1 MSVRAARRPVW
12 LAAEVGALG
21 VVFGD
26 IGTSPLYAF
35 KTALAA
41 LGGGQPSVEDVLG
54 LLSLVVWSLTL
65 SVTLKYVTVV
75 LRADNDGEGGIL
87 ALITL
92 LNLHR
97 VTVWGKRVLLG
108 IGLFGAAMLFGDG
121 MLTPAISVL
130 SAVEGLK
137 VFTPSMQ
144 ALVVPLT
151 VGILLA
157 LFVSQRFGTEGIGRF
172 FGPVMLVWFIT
183 IGAFGILEMAHNPGV
198 LLALNPIYGARLL
211 ADHPLLAGEILGAVF
226 LVLTG
231 GEALYADLGH
241 FGRKAISRAW
251 LYVAM
256 PAIVLNYFG
265 QGALVLSRP
274 EAATNPFYEL
284 VPLVP
289 KFAGN
294 AMVVLATAATIIAS
308 QAIITGSFSLAKQ
321 AVEIGYLPPMG
332 MRYTSHHTQAHVVVP
347 RVNLFLGIGTLGIV
361 IGFGSSDS
369 LASAYGIAVSIAM
382 ITTTVLLVAEIRRS
396 WKWKPPFVYALG
408 FGLLLVDVPFFIANL
423 SKIRDGGWL
432 PLSIGFIII
441 FLMASWRRGV
451 GRVVD
456 EQMRLSEPLDAFS
469 RREARAMNFRSSRVA
484 IFLSRAGAMTP
495 VALARLYDLLD
506 LSFEKVV
513 IASVWIASRP
523 RVPVSERVVLTT
535 LDERLIRVDLR
546 YGYMQTVNVPSILA
560 PALRRA
566 GLEPEEAVYIIGHE
580 RILAPE
586 GIGGFGDLTAHVFA
600 FLARN
605 AERAVDRFDLPRRRT
620 LEIGYTVKL

>member
-1 MSVRAARRPVW
+1 MSIHAPRGPAW
-12 LAAEVGALG
+12 LAAEIGALG

-35 KTALAA
+35 KTALGA
-41 LGGGQPSVEDVLG
+41 LGTSQPSEADVLG
-54 LLSLVVWSLTL
+54 LLSLIVWALTL
-65 SVTLKYVTVV
+65 SVTFKYVTVV

-97 VTVWGKRVLLG
+97 APVGTRRILLG

-130 SAVEGLK
+130 SAVEGLE

-144 ALVVPLT
+144 TLVVPLT
-151 VGILLA
+151 VVILLA

-172 FGPVMLVWFIT
+172 FGPVMLMWFVA
-183 IGAFGILEMAHNPGV
+183 IGAFGAVEVARNPSV
-198 LLALNPIYGARLL
+198 LHALNPIFGIELL
-211 ADHPLLAGEILGAVF
+211 IRHPLLSGAILGAVF
-226 LVLTG
+226 LALTG

-241 FGRKAISRAW
+241 FGRNAISRAW

-256 PAIVLNYFG
+256 PAIMLNYFG
-265 QGALVLSRP
+265 QGALVLTDP
-274 EAATNPFYEL
+274 HAIANPFYEL
-284 VPLVP
+284 APR
-289 KFAGN
+289 FAGN
-294 AMVVLATAATIIAS
+294 ATVLLATAATIIAS

-332 MRYTSHHTQAHVVVP
+332 MRYTSQHTQAHVVVP
-347 RVNLFLGIGTLGIV
+347 RVNLFLGVGTLGIV

-382 ITTTVLLVAEIRRS
+382 ITTTILLVAEVRRS
-396 WKWKPPFVYALG
+396 WKWSPPLVYALG
-408 FGLLLVDVPFFIANL
+408 AGLLSVDVPFFLANL

-432 PLSIGFIII
+432 PLSIGFLII

-451 GRVVD
+451 QRVVE
-456 EQMRLSEPLDAFS
+456 EQMRLSEPLDAFA
-469 RREARAMNFRSSRVA
+469 RREARATNFRSSRPA
-484 IFLSRAGAMTP
+484 IFLSRAGAMAP
-495 VALARLYDLLD
+495 VALARLYELLD
-506 LSFEKVV
+506 MSFDKVV

-546 YGYMQTVNVPSILA
+546 YGYMQVVNVPSILA

-586 GIGGFGDLTAHVFA
+586 GIGGFRDLTAHVFA

-605 AERAVDRFDLPRRRT
+605 AERAVDRFELPRRRT
-620 LEIGYTVKL
+620 LEVGYTVKL

>member
-1 MSVRAARRPVW
+1 MR
-12 LAAEVGALG
+12 LAAEIGALG

-41 LGGGQPSVEDVLG
+41 LGTQQPSVDDVFG
-54 LLSLVVWSLTL
+54 LLSLVVWALTL
-65 SVTLKYVTVV
+65 SVTIKYVTVV

-97 VTVWGKRVLLG
+97 APVGAKRILLG
-108 IGLFGAAMLFGDG
+108 IGLIGAAMLFGDG

-130 SAVEGLK
+130 SAVEGLE
-137 VFTPSMQ
+137 VFSPSMQ
-144 ALVVPLT
+144 TLVVPVT
-151 VGILLA
+151 VAILLA

-172 FGPVMLVWFIT
+172 FGPVMVVWFLV
-183 IGAFGILEMAHNPGV
+183 IGTFGIMEVVRDPGV
-198 LLALNPIYGARLL
+198 LQALNPIYGVRLL
-211 ADHPLLAGEILGAVF
+211 MNHTLLAGEILGAVF

-251 LYVAM
+251 LYIAM
-256 PAIVLNYFG
+256 PAIILNYFG
-265 QGALVLSRP
+265 QGALVLGNPQAGS
-274 EAATNPFYEL
+274 NPFYEL
-284 VPLVP
+284 VPKFAGDEIVS

-294 AMVVLATAATIIAS
+294 ATVVLATFATIIAS
-308 QAIITGSFSLAKQ
+308 QAIITGAFSLAKQ
-321 AVEIGYLPPMG
+321 AIEIGYLPPMG

-347 RVNLFLGIGTLGIV
+347 RVNLFLGLGTLGIV
-361 IGFGSSDS
+361 VGFGSSDS

-382 ITTTVLLVAEIRRS
+382 ITTTVLLVAEVRRS
-396 WKWKPPFVYALG
+396 WRWKDPFV
-408 FGLLLVDVPFFIANL
+408 FGLGAALLGVDVPFFLANL
-423 SKIRDGGWL
+423 SKIHDGGWL
-432 PLSIGFIII
+432 PLSIGLIII

-451 GRVVD
+451 TRVVE
-456 EQMRLSEPLDAFS
+456 EQLRLSEPLDAFA
-469 RREARAMNFRSSRVA
+469 RREAKATNFRSTRPA
-484 IFLSRAGAMTP
+484 IFLSRAGAMAP
-495 VALARLYDLLD
+495 VALARLYELLD
-506 LSFEKVV
+506 MSFDKVV

-546 YGYMQTVNVPSILA
+546 YGYMQVVNVPSILA

-586 GIGGFGDLTAHVFA
+586 GIGGFRDLTAHVFA